1 MNLRSTGYVRGL
13 KSDRIVSF
21 RSSTPDLDR
30 HGTRILPE
38 GIGTDNYDRNPVF
51 LWGHDGYGGLMGGP
65 DIESIIGRT
74 ISHAK
79 SRDGFDHDVEFAPA
93 SVNPKADMAYK
104 MVRTGFLNSTS
115 IGFEPRSFTE
125 EKRAAGETGPPII
138 VFDAVD
144 LLEVSLVPIPSNP
157 NAQALARALATG
169 RMDSFLH
176 GLGDDDLAGRVEAW
190 VRSAVDG
197 THGDHRTHP
206 SRATHGERGKE
217 DTHGDPLVDMIKN
230 MSVREW
236 RPTVGRQL
244 LNALEK
250 L

>member
-1 MNLRSTGYVRGL
+1 MNLRSSGYVRAL
-13 KSDRIVSF
+13 KNDRVVSF

-30 HGTRILPE
+30 HQTRILPE

-51 LWGHDGYGGLMGGP
+51 LWGHDGYGGLLGGP

-74 ISHAK
+74 ISHSK
-79 SRDGFDHDVEFAPA
+79 SREGFDHDVEFAPA
-93 SVNPKADMAYK
+93 SVNPKADMAFK
-104 MVRTGFLNSTS
+104 MVRAGFLNSTS
-115 IGFEPRSFTE
+115 IGFEPKSFVE

-138 VFDAVD
+138 VFDSVD

-169 RMDSFLH
+169 NLDPFLH
-176 GLGDDDLAGRVEAW
+176 GLQDDDLAGRVEAW

-197 THGDHRTHP
+197 TQRDQSTHP
-206 SRATHGERGKE
+206 NRATQRERGTE
-217 DTHGDPLVDMIKN
+217 GTRRDPLVDMVKN
-230 MSVREW
+230 MSLREW